1 VNLARRVYR
10 VYRNDGAHAVVVAAG
25 DEIRRRAKWHSPKIS
40 WTRLGPVSMLLA
52 RMLKPQAPPLLILS
66 APRSGSS
73 WIGETLG
80 RAQNALYLREPIT
93 QSCLAYFR
101 QSGLDQNVM
110 YEPDSSAAS
119 EVFAR
124 TANRAF
130 SGLPTFPPY
139 VVKFPNQW
147 GLGSRKTRRLVIKE
161 VNPMACRRLVEQYQP
176 RVILLV
182 RHPAAV
188 SLSYVT
194 MGWLSRPVGRQ
205 LGERLG
211 TVLRAALDVL
221 MDHHDYRVV
230 TYEDLCADPV
240 GVFRSLYEF
249 AELAWDTTSEPY
261 IQRRASG
268 EDAAGRDHR
277 YGTSRDSR
285 SMIRAWEGKL
295 SEEELDN
302 LRAGYSSFDLP
313 WYRALEDWSQ
323 APTD

>member
-10 VYRNDGAHAVVVAAG
+10 VYRNDGAHAVMIAAR

-40 WTRLGPVSMLLA
+40 WTKLGPVSMLLA
-52 RMLKPQAPPLLILS
+52 RMLKPQAPSLLILS

-73 WIGETLG
+73 WVGETLG

-101 QSGLDQNVM
+101 QSGHEQKVM
-110 YEPDSSAAS
+110 YEPTSSPAS
-119 EVFAR
+119 KVFAQ
-124 TANRAF
+124 TARKAF
-130 SGLPTFPPY
+130 SGLPPFQPWVVRFPD
-139 VVKFPNQW
+139 QW
-147 GLGSRKTRRLVIKE
+147 DLSLRQVRRLVIKE
-161 VNPMACRRLVEQYQP
+161 VNPMACKWLVERYQP

-188 SLSYVT
+188 SLSYVK

-205 LGERLG
+205 LGENLG
-211 TVLRAALDVL
+211 AVLRAALDGL
-221 MDHHDYRVV
+221 MDHKDYRVV
-230 TYEDLCADPV
+230 TYEELCADAI

-249 AELAWDTTSEPY
+249 AELEWDSTTESY
-261 IQRRASG
+261 IQRRSSG
-268 EDAAGRDHR
+268 KDPPGRDHR

-285 SMIRAWEGKL
+285 SMIRAWEGQL
-295 SEEELDN
+295 SQEELEN

-313 WYRALEDWSQ
+313 WYRASEDWS
-323 APTD
+323 